1 MCFCFDGEHALV
13 AYQPDECREAKPAER
28 AAASRP
34 AEGKVLSTVQQRRR
48 QGGAF
53 AGKGSEVVYPL

>member
-28 AAASRP
+28 AATSRP
-34 AEGKVLSTVQQRRR
+34 AEGTLSTVQRGRRR
-48 QGGAF
+48 GGAF